1 MASVYFMDLIVSD
14 LDEGLVDPVV
24 VVIPIKWMRPI
35 LEKYP
40 KAFRILINNLIG
52 DGQFEDYDLVKHN
65 YTMANAGEHASM
77 DDILGWARATKEMI
91 LHNALIESSAWDFV
105 KHNTPTDV
113 MMGFDMEI
121 GGSYSESEALVGL
134 IEKLPKNVDN
144 LVLPL
149 HDSGEGVEG
158 LLLFLGSNHLD
169 KEKTLR
175 LTQGVDQHE
184 ELNYGRVLEEPVKS
198 WIDNFTLLPKGLY
211 KIKNL
216 SDMNLVG
223 GFQATINYRKLKI

>member
-1 MASVYFMDLIVSD
+1 MDLIVSD
-14 LDEGLVDPVV
+14 LDELLEDPVV

-40 KAFRILINNLIG
+40 KAFRILIINLIG
-52 DGQFEDYDLVKHN
+52 DGQFEDYKLVKSH

-77 DDILGWARATKEMI
+77 DDILGWARATKEMM
-91 LHNALIESSAWDFV
+91 LHNALIEGSAWDFV
-105 KHNTPTDV
+105 KDNTPTDV

-121 GGSYSESEALVGL
+121 GGGNSESDALMDL
-134 IEKLPKNVDN
+134 IEELPKNVDN

-158 LLLFLGSNHLD
+158 LLRFLGSNYLD

-216 SDMNLVG
+216 SDMNLVIG